1 MRAPSAYR
9 AKADDLMI
17 AIDTNILVYASVASS
32 PNHAAALCALEGLAL
47 SGSAWG
53 VPYPCAHEFLTIT
66 TNQRIY
72 TDHLSASEAFEVLE
86 VMNKNRNFRWI
97 GLGPLH
103 LDTLKTLLLSS
114 GVSGGAIHDA
124 RIAACCIDAG
134 AHELWSADRD
144 FSSFPGLRV
153 RNPLVAK
160 RD

>member
-1 MRAPSAYR
+1 MRVPWAYR
-9 AKADDLMI
+9 AKAHDPMI

-32 PNHAAALCALEGLAL
+32 PNHAAALSALEGLAL

-66 TNQRIY
+66 TNKRIY

-97 GLGPLH
+97 GLGPMH
-103 LDTLKTLLLSS
+103 LETLKTLVL
-114 GVSGGAIHDA
+114 GAAVSGGAIHDA